1 MLVGNVCSMNGGDEK
16 CVHSPSTF
24 GGGGGVKLQ
33 VSCLCLTFNDLR
45 DCFPC
50 ALQCAIAEIGV
61 AARTWFDVS
70 SCNKTQ

>member
-1 MLVGNVCSMNGGDEK
+1 MEEMKNVCTVLVLSGER
-16 CVHSPSTF
+16 
-24 GGGGGVKLQ
+24 GGVKLQ